1 MLFNSLEFILFFPI
15 VCLVY
20 YLLPGIKGRTIFLLL
35 ASYYFYMCWEP
46 VYALLLLT
54 STSITYI
61 SALCMD
67 RFRSRRRRKI
77 SLFSGIFINLGI
89 LFFYKYY
96 EFAGSLITDFFSLL
110 NIGIDI
116 PRWNVLLPVGISFYT
131 FIALGYLI
139 DVYRGRIKA
148 EKDFIA
154 FGTFVAFFP
163 PLLSGP
169 IERAENLL
177 KQIKAEKVFNEER
190 VLNGICRMLWGYFQK
205 VVIADRIAVI
215 VNAIYGNEDQYTGAY
230 VLLATVLYAF
240 QIYCDFAGYS
250 NLAIGAAGVMGF
262 ELRENFNVPY
272 KAVNISDFWDRWH
285 ISLSTWLRDY
295 VYISLGGN
303 RKGEWKKYRNLLITF
318 LVSGIWHGVNWTF
331 IVWGALHGVYSI
343 VHNVLAKKCKS
354 LAGKVVTGLK
364 MVGTFLIVDF
374 AWLFF
379 RADSVKHALG
389 LIKKIFVEFE
399 VFSLLDREMAIT
411 MGLEIE
417 EIVVLVIALLILV
430 LVDFTKDVFSYREKI
445 VKSPLVVRWIVFYVA
460 IFVIII
466 FGHYGPGFEA
476 GQFIYAQF

>member
-1 MLFNSLEFILFFPI
+1 MVFNSLVFVTIFPIIIFLYYVMPEKVKNVFLFF
-15 VCLVY
+15 VSLGFYACFKFS
-20 YLLPGIKGRTIFLLL
+20 YLFLLL
-35 ASYYFYMCWEP
+35 GVIGI
-46 VYALLLLT
+46 VYV
-54 STSITYI
+54 
-61 SALCMD
+61 SALAMD
-67 RFRSRRRRKI
+67 GKGAKYNKQILAADITAAVVMLMVFKC
-77 SLFSGIFINLGI
+77 IN
-89 LFFYKYY
+89 
-96 EFAGSLITDFFSLL
+96 
-110 NIGIDI
+110 
-116 PRWNVLLPVGISFYT
+116 VLPVGISFYT

-331 IVWGALHGVYSI
+331 IVWGALHGIYNIGHNI
-343 VHNVLAKKCKS
+343 VAKKWKS
-354 LAGKVVTGLK
+354 GTGRIATGLQ
-364 MVGTFLIVDF
+364 MIGTFLMVDF

-379 RADSVKHALG
+379 RADSLKHAYG
-389 LIKKIFVEFE
+389 LIVKMVTDFN
-399 VFSLLDREMAIT
+399 LLSILNREMAIS
-411 MGLEIE
+411 MGMEIVD
-417 EIVVLVIALLILV
+417 IIVLVLALVVLVV
-430 LVDFTKDVFSYREKI
+430 VDFSGERVCYRKKI
-445 VKSPLVVRWIVFYVA
+445 VQAPLWVRWIIFYAA
-460 IFVIII
+460 IFVILI
-466 FGHYGPGFEA
+466 FGYYGPGFEA
-476 GQFIYAQF
+476 GQFIYVQF

>member
-1 MLFNSLEFILFFPI
+1 MVFNSLVFVTIFPIIIFLYYVMPEKVKNVFLFF
-15 VCLVY
+15 VSLGFYACFKFS
-20 YLLPGIKGRTIFLLL
+20 YLFLLVGVIGI
-35 ASYYFYMCWEP
+35 
-46 VYALLLLT
+46 VYV
-54 STSITYI
+54 
-61 SALCMD
+61 SALAMD
-67 RFRSRRRRKI
+67 GKGAKYNKQILAADITAAVVMLMVFKC
-77 SLFSGIFINLGI
+77 IN
-89 LFFYKYY
+89 
-96 EFAGSLITDFFSLL
+96 
-110 NIGIDI
+110 
-116 PRWNVLLPVGISFYT
+116 VLPVGISFYT

-154 FGTFVAFFP
+154 FGAFVAFFP

>member
-1 MLFNSLEFILFFPI
+1 MIFNSLVFIVTFPI
-15 VCLVY
+15 IIMLY
-20 YLLPGIKGRTIFLLL
+20 YIMPEKVKNIFLFLISLGFYACFKFTYVFLLL
-35 ASYYFYMCWEP
+35 A
-46 VYALLLLT
+46 VIGVAYA
-54 STSITYI
+54 STLVMVGKEQNYKK
-61 SALCMD
+61 
-67 RFRSRRRRKI
+67 KI
-77 SLFSGIFINLGI
+77 LIVDVVLAVGMLAVF
-89 LFFYKYY
+89 KY
-96 EFAGSLITDFFSLL
+96 S
-110 NIGIDI
+110 
-116 PRWNVLLPVGISFYT
+116 NVLPIGVSFYT
-131 FIALGYLI
+131 FVALGYVI
-139 DVYRGRIKA
+139 DVYRGRIES
-148 EKDFIA
+148 EKNIIA
-154 FGTFVAFFP
+154 FGTFVSFFP

-177 KQIKAEKVFNEER
+177 KQIKAKKEFNEER
-190 VLNGICRMLWGYFQK
+190 ILNGVCRMLWGYFQK

-215 VNAIYGNEDQYTGAY
+215 VNAIYGNEDKYTGVY
-230 VLLATVLYAF
+230 VLLATILYAF

-343 VHNVLAKKCKS
+343 IHNVLAKKWKTMT
-354 LAGKVVTGLK
+354 GKVVTGLK
-364 MVGTFLIVDF
+364 MLGTFLVVDF

-379 RADSVKHALG
+379 RADSVKHAFG
-389 LIKKIFVEFE
+389 LIKKMLVEFNL
-399 VFSLLDREMAIT
+399 FSLLDREMAIS

-417 EIVVLVIALLILV
+417 EIAVLVIALLV
-430 LVDFTKDVFSYREKI
+430 LMIVDFTKDKFSYREKI
-445 VKSPLVVRWIVFYVA
+445 VNSPLVVRWIVFYVA
-460 IFVIII
+460 IFIIII

>member
-1 MLFNSLEFILFFPI
+1 MIFNSLVFIVTFPVIIVLYYIMPEKAKNLFLFLI
-15 VCLVY
+15 SLGFYACFKFAYV
-20 YLLPGIKGRTIFLLL
+20 FLLL
-35 ASYYFYMCWEP
+35 
-46 VYALLLLT
+46 VVIG
-54 STSITYI
+54 ITYMSTLI
-61 SALCMD
+61 MEGKEQNYKK
-67 RFRSRRRRKI
+67 KI
-77 SLFSGIFINLGI
+77 LIVDVLLAVGMLAVF
-89 LFFYKYY
+89 KY
-96 EFAGSLITDFFSLL
+96 T
-110 NIGIDI
+110 
-116 PRWNVLLPVGISFYT
+116 NVLPVGVSFYT
-131 FIALGYLI
+131 FVALGYVI
-139 DVYRGRIKA
+139 DVYRGRVEV
-148 EKDFIA
+148 EKDIVS

-177 KQIKAEKVFNEER
+177 KQIKAKKVFNEER
-190 VLNGICRMLWGYFQK
+190 ILNGICRMLWGYFQK

-215 VNAIYGNEDQYTGAY
+215 VNAIYGNEDKYTGVY
-230 VLLATVLYAF
+230 VLFATILYAF

-250 NLAIGAAGVMGF
+250 NLAIGAAGVLGF

-318 LVSGIWHGVNWTF
+318 LVSGIWHGGNWTF
-331 IVWGALHGVYSI
+331 IVWGVLHGVYSI
-343 VHNVLAKKCKS
+343 IHNVLAKKWKPV
-354 LAGKVVTGLK
+354 AGKVVTGLK
-364 MVGTFLIVDF
+364 MLGTFLIVDF

-379 RADSVKHALG
+379 RADSVKHAFG
-389 LIKKIFVEFE
+389 LIKKMFVEFE
-399 VFSLLDREMAIT
+399 LFSLLNREMAIT
-411 MGLEIE
+411 IGLEIE

-445 VKSPLVVRWIVFYVA
+445 VKSPIVVRWIVFYVA

>member
-1 MLFNSLEFILFFPI
+1 MVFNSLVFVTIFPIIIFLYYVMPEKVKNVFLFF
-15 VCLVY
+15 VSLGFYACFKFS
-20 YLLPGIKGRTIFLLL
+20 YLFLLL
-35 ASYYFYMCWEP
+35 GVIGI
-46 VYALLLLT
+46 VYV
-54 STSITYI
+54 
-61 SALCMD
+61 SALAMD
-67 RFRSRRRRKI
+67 GKGAKYNKQILAADITAAVVMLMVFKC
-77 SLFSGIFINLGI
+77 IN
-89 LFFYKYY
+89 
-96 EFAGSLITDFFSLL
+96 
-110 NIGIDI
+110 
-116 PRWNVLLPVGISFYT
+116 VLPVGISFYT

>member
-1 MLFNSLEFILFFPI
+1 MVFNSLVFVTIFPIIIFLYYVMPEKVKNVFLFF
-15 VCLVY
+15 VSLGFYACFKFS
-20 YLLPGIKGRTIFLLL
+20 YLFLLVGVIGI
-35 ASYYFYMCWEP
+35 
-46 VYALLLLT
+46 VYV
-54 STSITYI
+54 
-61 SALCMD
+61 SALAMD
-67 RFRSRRRRKI
+67 GKGAKYNKQILAADITVAVVMLMVFKC
-77 SLFSGIFINLGI
+77 IN
-89 LFFYKYY
+89 
-96 EFAGSLITDFFSLL
+96 
-110 NIGIDI
+110 
-116 PRWNVLLPVGISFYT
+116 VLPVGISFYT

-139 DVYRGRIKA
+139 DVYRGHIKA

>member
-1 MLFNSLEFILFFPI
+1 MVFNSLVFVTIFPIIIFLYYVMPEKVKNVFLFF
-15 VCLVY
+15 VSLGFYACFKFS
-20 YLLPGIKGRTIFLLL
+20 YLFLLVGVIGI
-35 ASYYFYMCWEP
+35 
-46 VYALLLLT
+46 VYV
-54 STSITYI
+54 
-61 SALCMD
+61 SALAMD
-67 RFRSRRRRKI
+67 GKGAKYNKQILAADITAAVVMLMVFKC
-77 SLFSGIFINLGI
+77 IN
-89 LFFYKYY
+89 
-96 EFAGSLITDFFSLL
+96 
-110 NIGIDI
+110 
-116 PRWNVLLPVGISFYT
+116 VLPVGISFYT

-139 DVYRGRIKA
+139 DVYRGHIKA

-250 NLAIGAAGVMGF
+250 NLAIGAAGVMGY

-364 MVGTFLIVDF
+364 MLGTFLIVDF

-399 VFSLLDREMAIT
+399 VLSLLDREMAIT

>member
-1 MLFNSLEFILFFPI
+1 MIFNSLVFIVTFPI
-15 VCLVY
+15 IIMLY
-20 YLLPGIKGRTIFLLL
+20 YIMPEKVKNIFLFLISLGFYACFKFTYVFLLL
-35 ASYYFYMCWEP
+35 A
-46 VYALLLLT
+46 VIGVAYA
-54 STSITYI
+54 STLVMVGKEQNYKK
-61 SALCMD
+61 
-67 RFRSRRRRKI
+67 KI
-77 SLFSGIFINLGI
+77 LIVDVVLAVGMLVVF
-89 LFFYKYY
+89 KY
-96 EFAGSLITDFFSLL
+96 S
-110 NIGIDI
+110 
-116 PRWNVLLPVGISFYT
+116 NVLPIGVSFYT
-131 FIALGYLI
+131 FVALGYVI
-139 DVYRGRIKA
+139 DVYRGRIES
-148 EKDFIA
+148 EKNIIA
-154 FGTFVAFFP
+154 FGTFVSFFP

-177 KQIKAEKVFNEER
+177 KQIKAKKEFNEER
-190 VLNGICRMLWGYFQK
+190 ILNGVCRMLWGYFQK

-215 VNAIYGNEDQYTGAY
+215 VNAIYGNEDKYTGVY
-230 VLLATVLYAF
+230 VLLATILYAF

-343 VHNVLAKKCKS
+343 IHNALAKKWKTMT
-354 LAGKVVTGLK
+354 GKVVTGLK
-364 MVGTFLIVDF
+364 MLGTFLVVDF

-379 RADSVKHALG
+379 RADSVKHAFG
-389 LIKKIFVEFE
+389 LIKKMLVEFNL
-399 VFSLLDREMAIT
+399 FSLLDREMAIS

-417 EIVVLVIALLILV
+417 EIAVLVIALLV
-430 LVDFTKDVFSYREKI
+430 LMIVDFTKDKFSYREKI

-460 IFVIII
+460 IFIII
-466 FGHYGPGFEA
+466 ILGHYGPGFEA

>member
-1 MLFNSLEFILFFPI
+1 MVFNSLVFVTIFPIIIFLYYVMPEKVKNVFLFF
-15 VCLVY
+15 VSLGFYACFKFS
-20 YLLPGIKGRTIFLLL
+20 YLFLLVGVIGI
-35 ASYYFYMCWEP
+35 
-46 VYALLLLT
+46 VYV
-54 STSITYI
+54 
-61 SALCMD
+61 SALAMD
-67 RFRSRRRRKI
+67 GKGAKYNKQILAADITAAVVMLMVFKC
-77 SLFSGIFINLGI
+77 IN
-89 LFFYKYY
+89 
-96 EFAGSLITDFFSLL
+96 
-110 NIGIDI
+110 
-116 PRWNVLLPVGISFYT
+116 VLPVGISFYT

-139 DVYRGRIKA
+139 DVYRGHIKA

>member
-1 MLFNSLEFILFFPI
+1 MVFNSLVFVTIFPIIIFLYYVMPEKVKNIFLFF
-15 VCLVY
+15 VSLGFYACFKFS
-20 YLLPGIKGRTIFLLL
+20 YLFLLL
-35 ASYYFYMCWEP
+35 GVIGI
-46 VYALLLLT
+46 VYV
-54 STSITYI
+54 
-61 SALCMD
+61 SALAMD
-67 RFRSRRRRKI
+67 GKGAKYNKQILAADVTAAVVMLMVFKC
-77 SLFSGIFINLGI
+77 IN
-89 LFFYKYY
+89 
-96 EFAGSLITDFFSLL
+96 
-110 NIGIDI
+110 
-116 PRWNVLLPVGISFYT
+116 VLPVGISFYT

-364 MVGTFLIVDF
+364 MLGTFLIVDF

-430 LVDFTKDVFSYREKI
+430 LVDFTKDVFSYRKKI